1 MSIELKKKK
10 FKVEKS
16 SPLNNVVNCTPHD
29 INVILEDGNVIVLP
43 KSNTPARCSEIVQNV
58 NTDTLDVP
66 IVKKQ
71 FGTIENLPDSKEGT
85 FYVVSAIIK
94 AASSRNDLLLVN
106 DTVRNENGVIVGCK
120 SFAI

>member
-1 MSIELKKKK
+1 MSIELKRK

-16 SPLNNVVNCTPHD
+16 SPLYNVVNCTPHD
-29 INVILEDGNVIVLP
+29 INVILEDGNTIVLP
-43 KSNTPARCSEIVQNV
+43 KSNTPARCSEIVQSV
-58 NTDTLDVP
+58 DTETLDVP

-71 FGTIENLPDSKEGT
+71 FGNIENLPDSKDGI

-106 DTVRNENGVIVGCK
+106 DTVRNKNGVIVGCK